1 MNNYHQNRNA
11 ESTKYLAE
19 NSWILIHLAD
29 DRANRAF
36 VVTSNPNHRKIL
48 LFNNIDILNK
58 FKIFKHNQIGN
69 FSSNFDLRKQDI
81 LSQEKFKLGIALHIL
96 AIAL

>member
-1 MNNYHQNRNA
+1 MESQIQKAKKLPLIKNNYYHQNRNA

-19 NSWILIHLAD
+19 ISWILIHLAD
-29 DRANRAF
+29 DRANGAF

-58 FKIFKHNQIGN
+58 FKIFKHIR
-69 FSSNFDLRKQDI
+69 DRK
-81 LSQEKFKLGIALHIL
+81 F
-96 AIAL
+96 